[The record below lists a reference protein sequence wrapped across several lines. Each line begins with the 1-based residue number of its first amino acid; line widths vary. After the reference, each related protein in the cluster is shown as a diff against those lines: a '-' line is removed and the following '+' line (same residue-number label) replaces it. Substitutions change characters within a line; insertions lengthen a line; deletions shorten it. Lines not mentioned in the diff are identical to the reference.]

1 MSLYLR
7 LLQLVHFAWKIGIG
21 RRLETG
27 TSNIE
32 PQLMLSSAIVSP
44 TTLDSLSRPNST
56 CEALKPQAQEN
67 SIQFRR
73 PLC

>member
-7 LLQLVHFAWKIGIG
+7 LLQFVHFAWKIGIG
-21 RRLETG
+21 RRLETC
-27 TSNIE
+27 TSSIE

-44 TTLDSLSRPNST
+44 TTLDSSRPNST
-56 CEALKPQAQEN
+56 CEALKPKAQEN
-67 SIQFRR
+67 SIQFHR